1 VIYKNIFSLENVL
14 IRVKINMGKDKYL
27 ENQEKH
33 RGQKHDQI
41 LGVKISNIQKKNS
54 ISFVFKFIMHKNDPE
69 LTMLW

>member
-27 ENQEKH
+27 GNQEKH

-41 LGVKISNIQKKNS
+41 RDVKIRNIGKK
-54 ISFVFKFIMHKNDPE
+54 K
-69 LTMLW
+69 LY